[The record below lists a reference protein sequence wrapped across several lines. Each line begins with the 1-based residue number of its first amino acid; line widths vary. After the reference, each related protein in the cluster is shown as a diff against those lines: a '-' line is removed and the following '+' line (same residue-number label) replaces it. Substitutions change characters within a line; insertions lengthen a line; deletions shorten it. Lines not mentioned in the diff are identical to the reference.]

1 MSSLDNRI
9 ICKIFDYEMTDDID
23 IISLLL
29 DIKYEQQEVYNEKCM
44 AEKQVE
50 IYEDYIDFLKEQIEY
65 LRKRNG

>member
-1 MSSLDNRI
+1 
-9 ICKIFDYEMTDDID
+9 MTDDID